1 MKRIKSTRIILTK
14 RKKKY
19 IFIKRKR
26 PNIKNQNKLLINQR
40 KLKMQKKVI
49 NQKNVKNHEKKKI
62 ITEN

>member
-40 KLKMQKKVI
+40 KIKM
-49 NQKNVKNHEKKKI
+49 
-62 ITEN
+62 

>member
-14 RKKKY
+14 RKKN

-40 KLKMQKKVI
+40 KLKM
-49 NQKNVKNHEKKKI
+49 
-62 ITEN
+62 